1 MNSPQRSFL
10 PAGSAQ
16 PEAAGEGMA
25 MAPPVSSPVSSPAS
39 SPVSPLVSLAELALN
54 VPAEVCVIDPVA
66 AGQPP
71 ERARQLADI
80 GFVAGERVA
89 VLTRAWPGN
98 DPLVVLVGHSRFA
111 LRSAE
116 AACIRVRQIA

>member
-1 MNSPQRSFL
+1 MNSAQRSIL
-10 PAGSAQ
+10 PSQPGPIETRCDGVAA
-16 PEAAGEGMA
+16 PEA
-25 MAPPVSSPVSSPAS
+25 PV
-39 SPVSPLVSLAELALN
+39 VSLAALALN
-54 VPAEVCVIDPVA
+54 VPAVVCAIDPAA

-111 LRSAE
+111 LRTAE
-116 AACIRVRQIA
+116 AACVRVREIA

>member
-1 MNSPQRSFL
+1 MRSFV
-10 PAGSAQ
+10 P
-16 PEAAGEGMA
+16 
-25 MAPPVSSPVSSPAS
+25 SPVDLPGEPSAPDAPGSSAS
-39 SPVSPLVSLAELALN
+39 TTLDRLALN
-54 VPAEVCVIDPVA
+54 VPALVSRIDPAA

-71 ERARQLADI
+71 ERARQLGDI
-80 GFVAGERVA
+80 GFVAGERVT

-116 AACIRVRQIA
+116 AACIQVREIL

>member
-1 MNSPQRSFL
+1 M
-10 PAGSAQ
+10 
-16 PEAAGEGMA
+16 
-25 MAPPVSSPVSSPAS
+25 
-39 SPVSPLVSLAELALN
+39 SLDRLGLN
-54 VPAEVCVIDPVA
+54 VPALVCGLDPAA

-71 ERARQLADI
+71 ERARQLCDI
-80 GFVAGERVA
+80 GFVNGERVT

-116 AACIRVRQIA
+116 AACIQVREIA

>member
-1 MNSPQRSFL
+1 MVANDSHLGHYLSMNSPMRSYSSAAAKL
-10 PAGSAQ
+10 GPVRPA
-16 PEAAGEGMA
+16 
-25 MAPPVSSPVSSPAS
+25 APLSPSR
-39 SPVSPLVSLAELALN
+39 PLDRLEPN
-54 VPAEVCVIDPVA
+54 VPAVVCGIDPLA

-71 ERARQLADI
+71 DRERQLQDI
-80 GFVAGERVA
+80 GFVPGERVT

-116 AACIRVRQIA
+116 AACIQVLEIA

>member
-1 MNSPQRSFL
+1 MNSVQRSFL
-10 PAGSAQ
+10 PT
-16 PEAAGEGMA
+16 EGA
-25 MAPPVSSPVSSPAS
+25 DTSPAC
-39 SPVSPLVSLAELALN
+39 PGDATGQPPLVSLAALALN
-54 VPAEVCVIDPVA
+54 VPAVVCAIDPGA

-111 LRSAE
+111 LRTAE
-116 AACIRVRQIA
+116 AACIRVREIA

>member
-1 MNSPQRSFL
+1 MNSPQRTFVPIEPAVPV
-10 PAGSAQ
+10 PAGDEGLAAQ
-16 PEAAGEGMA
+16 PA
-25 MAPPVSSPVSSPAS
+25 
-39 SPVSPLVSLAELALN
+39 LLSLAALAPN
-54 VPAEVCVIDPVA
+54 VPAVVCAIDPAA

-89 VLTRAWPGN
+89 VLTRAWPGH

-111 LRSAE
+111 LRTAE
-116 AACIRVRQIA
+116 AACIQVREIA

>member
-1 MNSPQRSFL
+1 MNSPMRSFVSTRTAV
-10 PAGSAQ
+10 PEVP
-16 PEAAGEGMA
+16 PEADPPR
-25 MAPPVSSPVSSPAS
+25 APTSLDRLGLNKPA
-39 SPVSPLVSLAELALN
+39 LVCS
-54 VPAEVCVIDPVA
+54 IDPAA

-80 GFVAGERVA
+80 GFVPGERVA

-116 AACIRVRQIA
+116 AACIQVREIV

>member
-1 MNSPQRSFL
+1 MNSPQRSFFPADSAL
-10 PAGSAQ
+10 PAAACDG
-16 PEAAGEGMA
+16 EAA
-25 MAPPVSSPVSSPAS
+25 PPPGRP
-39 SPVSPLVSLAELALN
+39 SPLVSLAELALN
-54 VPAEVCVIDPVA
+54 VPAEVCAIDPAA
-66 AGQPP
+66 AGQSP

-98 DPLVVLVGHSRFA
+98 DPLVVRVGHSRFA